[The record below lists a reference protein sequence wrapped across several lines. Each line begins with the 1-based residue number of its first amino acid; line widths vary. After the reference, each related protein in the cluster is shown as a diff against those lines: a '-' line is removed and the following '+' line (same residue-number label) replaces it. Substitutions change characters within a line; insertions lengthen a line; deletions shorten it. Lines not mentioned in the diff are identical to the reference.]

1 MKKRIFIDRKN
12 LIGAIIGK
20 DPYGEPTEPKLVLK
34 NCEVLE
40 QYLTY
45 GFRNLDLNNTMSF
58 GEIERRLYHNNM
70 LCKWNECGYVEVVD
84 EVIEK
89 VIYGDRAILEW
100 LLS

>member
-1 MKKRIFIDRKN
+1 MKKGIFIDRKD

-20 DPYGEPTEPKLVLK
+20 DPYGEPTEPKLVLR

-40 QYLTY
+40 QHLTY

-58 GEIERRLYHNNM
+58 GEIERRLYHNNI
-70 LCKWNECGYVEVVD
+70 LCKWNECGYVEVID
-84 EVIEK
+84 EIIEK
-89 VIYGDRAILEW
+89 VIYGDRAILEQ

>member
-58 GEIERRLYHNNM
+58 GEIERRLYRNNM

-84 EVIEK
+84 EIIEK

>member
-1 MKKRIFIDRKN
+1 
-12 LIGAIIGK
+12 
-20 DPYGEPTEPKLVLK
+20 
-34 NCEVLE
+34 
-40 QYLTY
+40 
-45 GFRNLDLNNTMSF
+45 MSF
-58 GEIERRLYHNNM
+58 GEIERRLYHNNI